1 MAYIILN
8 LYIFRSTPIEGFVDD
23 YAFLIRG
30 LIDLYEAYYDPRWLE
45 WAEAL
50 QTKQDELFLDREG
63 GGYFSSDAT
72 DASIVLR
79 MKEGN
84 C

>member
-1 MAYIILN
+1 
-8 LYIFRSTPIEGFVDD
+8 
-23 YAFLIRG
+23 
-30 LIDLYEAYYDPRWLE
+30 
-45 WAEAL
+45 
-50 QTKQDELFLDREG
+50 LDREG

-84 C
+84 CWSISWRTISFNHFTMAIYCHDYSALCRIQYKGRLEA